1 MKIAVWVLSAAL
13 ATAASAGEKRSDFGG
28 TWVLVPEKSEM
39 EQVRPGLRNIR
50 VTGGPVTTTGSAP
63 EPLPDP
69 SPAGF
74 ITDLRLEITQAED
87 RIRVVRRFTLE
98 GRMDLVTQEF
108 TFDGG
113 RCLNVASDGRGEF
126 ASRSEWKKGKL
137 LNSGTQTIA
146 DGAAREEHNVR
157 EEFSLSRNRK
167 TLTVKTLI
175 ATPRGLVKLKQVF
188 APDPQP

>member
-1 MKIAVWVLSAAL
+1 
-13 ATAASAGEKRSDFGG
+13 
-28 TWVLVPEKSEM
+28 
-39 EQVRPGLRNIR
+39 
-50 VTGGPVTTTGSAP
+50 
-63 EPLPDP
+63 
-69 SPAGF
+69 
-74 ITDLRLEITQAED
+74 
-87 RIRVVRRFTLE
+87 
-98 GRMDLVTQEF
+98 MDLVTQEF